1 MKEEEENLLNDEF
14 HFEFCIKI
22 HVFENI
28 MKGVE
33 SIASVVATKRKKNR
47 KIARWWIFTLKHLR
61 NCEKVKDRYTR
72 SLSGRFVFVLSS
84 RYEIFDWK
92 FHAIFHA
99 FENARDLRV
108 GNCFR
113 YQMLQKVLHFE
124 YYMQLHISK
133 FSINI
138 RKFKFI

>member
-47 KIARWWIFTLKHLR
+47 KIARW
-61 NCEKVKDRYTR
+61 
-72 SLSGRFVFVLSS
+72 
-84 RYEIFDWK
+84 
-92 FHAIFHA
+92 
-99 FENARDLRV
+99 
-108 GNCFR
+108 
-113 YQMLQKVLHFE
+113 
-124 YYMQLHISK
+124 
-133 FSINI
+133 
-138 RKFKFI
+138 